1 MGSGPATG
9 LELLIDVELL
19 VSSSLL
25 KLKSSGPVIGSWSD
39 SPPEGDSVVAEGV
52 ESDSTA
58 ASRLSPV
65 VDVST
70 REFAAV
76 STITDTTTGSFA
88 GKS

>member
-9 LELLIDVELL
+9 LELLIDAELL
-19 VSSSLL
+19 VSSSLV

-39 SPPEGDSVVAEGV
+39 SPEGDLVVAEGV

-70 REFAAV
+70 HEFATV